1 MFQQKLSLNFVF
13 ALLLLSALPLE
24 IHSQQHDRE
33 VARLAENPAVVEA
46 FRVIEALEPTTQ
58 ADLISLTEIPA
69 PPFMEEIR
77 GKAYA
82 ELLREAGADSVR
94 IDEVG
99 NVLAFRGGTQ
109 GGKTVV
115 LGGHMD
121 TVFPEGTDVTVKIRG
136 DTLFAPG
143 VGDDTRGLIVVLT
156 VLRAMERAGLRT
168 EADLIFLGSVGEEG
182 LGDLKGVKHIFRDG
196 GPRVDAFIEVDGS
209 GMASIVSM
217 GLGSVRYRVTVKGPG
232 GHSWG
237 AFGLGNPA
245 HGLGRAIQAFSMVA
259 DSLTRSGPRT
269 SYSVGRIGG
278 GTSINSI
285 PFEAWMEVDMRSES
299 PESLERLAQAFER
312 AVKEGVEGEN
322 AIRRDGPPLE
332 VIVDRIGN
340 RPSGETDPNSSL
352 VLKAM
357 AVTRYFG
364 EEPRLARSST
374 NSNIPISLGIPAI
387 TIGRGGVGAENHSL
401 TEWWLNQDGHKAIQ
415 RALLT
420 LLAEAGF
427 EG

>member
-1 MFQQKLSLNFVF
+1 
-13 ALLLLSALPLE
+13 
-24 IHSQQHDRE
+24 
-33 VARLAENPAVVEA
+33 
-46 FRVIEALEPTTQ
+46 
-58 ADLISLTEIPA
+58 
-69 PPFMEEIR
+69 
-77 GKAYA
+77 
-82 ELLREAGADSVR
+82 
-94 IDEVG
+94 VG
-99 NVLAFRGGTQ
+99 
-109 GGKTVV
+109 
-115 LGGHMD
+115 
-121 TVFPEGTDVTVKIRG
+121 
-136 DTLFAPG
+136 
-143 VGDDTRGLIVVLT
+143 
-156 VLRAMERAGLRT
+156 ERAGLRT